1 MFLFQK
7 AKKTHVVE
15 FTPLET
21 DFQQHGAFSEQIDKN
36 VEHFRADQQLL
47 GLEHTGDYFFDLF

>member
-15 FTPLET
+15 VTPLKT
-21 DFQQHGAFSEQIDKN
+21 DFQQHGAVSEQIDKN
-36 VEHFRADQQLL
+36 IEHFRSDQQLL
-47 GLEHTGDYFFDLF
+47 GLENTGDYFFDLF